1 MTGISSGYVTFR
13 LGDRRYA
20 APLEQVREVVRLAA
34 LERLPGLATPVS
46 GVLELRGSPLP
57 VVDARRRGEV
67 APTERGDVLVLQ
79 RDGDLVGLAVDAV
92 LAVHGPGVAEEA
104 EAPAAGL
111 PAYVGG
117 VIRDPAD
124 GRAVLLVDLPT
135 LLSAA

>member
-1 MTGISSGYVTFR
+1 MTGYVTFR

-34 LERLPGLATPVS
+34 LERLPGLTAPVS

-57 VVDARRRGEV
+57 VVDARALGEAV
-67 APTERGDVLVLQ
+67 TPGRGDVLVLQ

-92 LAVHGPGVAEEA
+92 LAVHGPGALADEA
-104 EAPAAGL
+104 EAAAAGL
-111 PAYVGG
+111 PAYVDG

-124 GRAVLLVDLPT
+124 GTGVLLVDLPT
-135 LLSAA
+135 LLSTA